1 MSEYGYVEVLAE
13 VAVERHRQD
22 AKLGEQNHLDFVW
35 NAILGEEVGEVAN
48 AILEGTFSD
57 APLAHVRDELV
68 QVAAVAVAW
77 VEAIDR
83 RR

>member
-1 MSEYGYVEVLAE
+1 MTKTTLILGE
-13 VAVERHRQD
+13 VAEERISQD
-22 AKLGEQNHLDFVW
+22 AKWGEQNHLDFVW
-35 NAILGEEVGEVAN
+35 CAILGEEVGEVAN

-83 RR
+83 RRS